1 LRKHFN
7 KKKIIGISAPK
18 SILAKNF
25 IKKFRKKYSF
35 LIYKQD
41 ITNSRAF
48 DKWIKLNKNINIFIN
63 FAAITSKIDC
73 EKFKSKA
80 LNVNYKGVVGILK
93 ILNKNY
99 LDNFYYFLSLSS
111 SHVFKKSNRVLNEK
125 SFKQPDNYY
134 GVSKLFMEKYIYKNK
149 NNYKFKIAIA
159 RIFNYFTTD
168 TKKSFFVND
177 VIKKLKSKKK
187 LITFKSVDTYRD
199 FVDIDDLVNSL
210 DFLLENKLAG
220 EYNVSSGRKYFLKDI
235 IKEIN
240 INYKKKLKFFDTKKK
255 SLIGSNLKIVNKGFK
270 FKKLSSFK
278 NL

>member
-1 LRKHFN
+1 MRKHFN

>member
-1 LRKHFN
+1 MRKHFN
-7 KKKIIGISAPK
+7 KTIVGISAPK

-25 IKKFRKKYSF
+25 IKKFKKKYNF
-35 LIYKQD
+35 LFYKHD

-48 DKWIKLNKNINIFIN
+48 EKWLKLNKNINIFIN
-63 FAAITSKIDC
+63 FAAITSKTDC

-80 LNVNYKGVVGILK
+80 LNVNYKGVARILG
-93 ILNKNY
+93 ILNKND

-111 SHVFKKSNRVLNEK
+111 SHVFKKSNRALNEK
-125 SFKQPDNYY
+125 SLKQPDNYY
-134 GVSKLFMEKYIYKNK
+134 GKSKLFMEKYIYKNK
-149 NNYKFKIAIA
+149 NNYQFKIGIA
-159 RIFNYFTTD
+159 RIFNYFTND

-187 LITFKSVDTYRD
+187 QITFKSVDTYRD

-210 DFLLENKLAG
+210 SFLLKNELTG
-220 EYNVSSGRKYFLKDI
+220 EYNISSGCKYFLKDI

-240 INYKKKLKFFDTKKK
+240 IKYKKKLNFIDTKEK
-255 SLIGSNLKIVNKGFK
+255 SLFGSNLKIVNKGFK
-270 FKKLSSFK
+270 IKKSLSFK